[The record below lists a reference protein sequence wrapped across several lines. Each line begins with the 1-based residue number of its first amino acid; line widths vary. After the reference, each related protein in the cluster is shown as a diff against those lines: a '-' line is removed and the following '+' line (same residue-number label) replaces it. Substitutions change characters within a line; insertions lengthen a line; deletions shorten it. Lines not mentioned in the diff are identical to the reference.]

1 MTMHKRRYLFGPLLS
16 VVALLIM
23 SACGPGSTGSSSQ
36 TPAQVLQNS
45 TSAMK
50 QLKTAHVDMKMTA
63 SVGTVGLTPTP
74 GSTVPTNITIN
85 INATADEV
93 LPDQAALKL
102 TMGGFSGMN
111 LNLAEVVKGNKV
123 YIQNTRGKWYVIDKS
138 KLIGSNGSTSS
149 LLSSA
154 SVPDFNKLLDIG
166 QHARVTDHG
175 DQSLNGETLRH
186 ITVTL
191 DKNGLKQLIESTGQ
205 LNSLTGASSQMFEQF
220 VNGTKNFQATL
231 DFWTDETTSYVHR
244 IEMKFNLNMDMSS
257 FVTPGT
263 TSSNSPS
270 AITLAFDTTIDLSK
284 FNDTSITVTAPENAI
299 PTNNPSVIFTSGA

>member
-1 MTMHKRRYLFGPLLS
+1 MTMHKGRYLFGLLLA

-63 SVGTVGLTPTP
+63 SVGTIGLTPTP
-74 GSTVPTNITIN
+74 GSTAPTNITLN
-85 INATADEV
+85 INATGDEV

-102 TMGGFSGMN
+102 TVGGLSGSN

-123 YIQNTRGKWYVIDKS
+123 YMQNTRGKWYVIDKS
-138 KLIGSNGSTSS
+138 ALTGNF
-149 LLSSA
+149 LSSA
-154 SVPDFNKLLDIG
+154 SVPDINKLLDIG
-166 QHARVTDHG
+166 QHAQVTDHG

-191 DKNGLKQLIESTGQ
+191 DKNGLKQLLESTGQ

-220 VNGTKNFQATL
+220 MNSTKNFQATL

-263 TSSNSPS
+263 TSSNFPS

-299 PTNNPSVIFTSGA
+299 PTDNPNVIFTSGA